1 MTLQIKSKK
10 MSCPFSEWKGR
21 GLPDATLGFYLASV
35 IYFISFDLLYIEN
48 DSMHSADSTEWKLFF
63 IFCRF
68 QMTYIV
74 KYVNAGS
81 GRRTN
86 STPAGSVKG
95 CSTESVSWASQ
106 MYTHPTHPP
115 SNEPASK

>member
-1 MTLQIKSKK
+1 MLH
-10 MSCPFSEWKGR
+10 
-21 GLPDATLGFYLASV
+21 LGFTLLVSFTLYLSILDSLNEILKKISV
-35 IYFISFDLLYIEN
+35 IIYRKMTVCTAQIQQN
-48 DSMHSADSTEWKLFF
+48 GNFF
-63 IFCRF
+63 LFCRF